1 MSQSIHKE
9 KFNLLGNFY
18 QNKPKT
24 TQKILKQILGEL
36 KCLCIDFFV
45 PEQVTLPLIFDR
57 EEILVNGKKYTRGPS
72 IDPFKLL
79 CSIH

>member
-9 KFNLLGNFY
+9 KFNLLGISTKIS
-18 QNKPKT
+18 QKPHR
-24 TQKILKQILGEL
+24 KILKQILGEL

-57 EEILVNGKKYTRGPS
+57 EEILVNGKKYTWGPS
-72 IDPFKLL
+72 IDPFKLF